1 MWAAVWAL
9 SCCGVSVGVAQ
20 VAMMDS
26 RVHDRSSDPNM
37 VHGRSSDPNMIH
49 GRSSDSNMVHG
60 RSSDSNMI
68 HGRSSD
74 PNMIHGRSSDPNMI
88 HGRSSD
94 SIMIHG
100 RSSDP
105 NMVHGRSSDSNMI
118 HGRSSDPNV
127 QHGDSGQIH
136 LDPNGLSDLPLG
148 SPDTMET
155 DRPGAPLSPA
165 DFETSAG
172 MIHDTVDTSS
182 QADPIELAGLF
193 QGDIMLHDRDALLDL
208 PPGVS
213 RETSRGGRSAL
224 IDVHRRWPNGI
235 IPYVISQTYDE
246 TERGTIAKAMSEFH
260 DQSCIRFV
268 PRTIEKDYIHILKG
282 DGCSSSVG
290 RVAGAQQVSLG
301 PGCLYVGIVMHE
313 LMHAAGFW
321 HEQSRYDRDNH
332 ITINKLNVQ
341 EGMWHNFEK
350 YTWDKIQSLGIPY
363 DLESVMHYGPYAF
376 AKEGK
381 PTIIPR
387 ETGKEIGQRRG
398 FSKWDVAKLQKLY
411 NCANTSTY
419 FVSTSAPL
427 VAAAT
432 EECEDNVKHCQ
443 MWADMGECDTNPTWM
458 FVSCRKACRQ
468 CGKECQD
475 LSIYCRVWSEK
486 GECTNNPEYMTL
498 HCKKSCGLCHDHQ
511 DTPVP
516 KQCEDK
522 NKYCSAWS
530 KMRQCDA
537 NRDYMHVYCK
547 KSCKHC

>member
-172 MIHDTVDTSS
+172 M
-182 QADPIELAGLF
+182 
-193 QGDIMLHDRDALLDL
+193 
-208 PPGVS
+208 
-213 RETSRGGRSAL
+213 
-224 IDVHRRWPNGI
+224 N
-235 IPYVISQTYDE
+235 E

-468 CGKECQD
+468 CVMPGGAAGKECQD